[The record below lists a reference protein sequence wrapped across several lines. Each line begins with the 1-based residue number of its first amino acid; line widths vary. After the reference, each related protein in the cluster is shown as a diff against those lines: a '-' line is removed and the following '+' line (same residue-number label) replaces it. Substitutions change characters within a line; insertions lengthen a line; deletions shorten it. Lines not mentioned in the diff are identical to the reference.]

1 MSSSFILRREL
12 PSGNFPVGSYEE
24 KICTHLSHSL
34 LSFKAPFEGF
44 FFYNLYSLPIIIF
57 LLRSVFLVGQ
67 MHDIKCL
74 AFCPK

>member
-1 MSSSFILRREL
+1 MGTFQWEAMKKKFVHTFLIPFLGL
-12 PSGNFPVGSYEE
+12 
-24 KICTHLSHSL
+24 KL
-34 LSFKAPFEGF
+34 LLKD